1 MEMIFINADGKIY
14 FMFNKNKITYSPN
27 SLVRIQILY
36 KNCWILNCIKNKS
49 NKDIHLSKYI

>member
-1 MEMIFINADGKIY
+1 MIFINADGKIY
-14 FMFNKNKITYSPN
+14 FMFNKNNITYSPN